1 MISCPSYSPT
11 GKGVKSEVYVIPL
24 DDRSIWEEG
33 GERGREREREGERE
47 GEKITDKMVAE
58 KE

>member
-33 GERGREREREGERE
+33 GREGEREREREKGK
-47 GEKITDKMVAE
+47 EKK
-58 KE
+58 